1 MPAMSAVLNRPPWWK
16 YVFSV
21 FRGFDGPLAFA
32 VFILM
37 CIGLTAMY
45 SSGHDMGSRFADHGR
60 NMLLAG
66 FMMFVAAQI
75 PPQRL
80 VSFAVPLYTIG
91 VALLMAV
98 DLAFTST
105 PLVALISRSTSAVTV
120 STALVR
126 PSDTPTA
133 TSLPAVW
140 PVAVVFV
147 LLV

>member
-1 MPAMSAVLNRPPWWK
+1 MSAVLNRPPWWK

-91 VALLMAV
+91 VALLVA
-98 DLAFTST
+98 
-105 PLVALISRSTSAVTV
+105 VALFGITKKGARRWINIGVVIQPSELLKIAMPLMLAWWFQKREGQ
-120 STALVR
+120 LR
-126 PSDTPTA
+126 PVDYA
-133 TSLPAVW
+133 A
-140 PVAVVFV
+140 
-147 LLV
+147 